1 LEEEAASI
9 ITVVKEVRVSSLRL
23 LLSLVIFGRFTPTPT
38 QQFLHWS
45 Q

>member
-9 ITVVKEVRVSSLRL
+9 ITVVEEVRVSSLRL
-23 LLSLVIFGRFTPTPT
+23 LLSLLTFGRFISTPT